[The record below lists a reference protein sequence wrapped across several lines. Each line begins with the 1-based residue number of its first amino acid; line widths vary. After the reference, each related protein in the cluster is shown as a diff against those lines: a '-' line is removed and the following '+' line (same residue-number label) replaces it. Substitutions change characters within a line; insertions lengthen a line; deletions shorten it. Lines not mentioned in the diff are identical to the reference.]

1 MGLTRFDGLL
11 VEFRTAVLIFS
22 YDTNDNVWW
31 CKSCILSWHRRN
43 KILLLPNWKF
53 YPGYHF
59 WIQSGYLPKLESQL
73 AHSTF
78 THVPYPVKETGK
90 ILESF
95 YRKNSVSNRLF
106 QSSIVNPKK
115 LYDYFENKK
124 TYLHIPYTAGDAMI
138 DVKSVTEYQLMKNVA
153 LR

>member
-1 MGLTRFDGLL
+1 MDTSVYPIGHHFRWGLTRFDGLL

-31 CKSCILSWHRRN
+31 CKSCILSWHGRN

-53 YPGYHF
+53 YPVYHI

-90 ILESF
+90 IRESF
-95 YRKNSVSNRLF
+95 YRKNSFSYRLF
-106 QSSIVNPKK
+106 QTQIQKPIMI
-115 LYDYFENKK
+115 LWK
-124 TYLHIPYTAGDAMI
+124 TKRLIFSCLAQQAI
-138 DVKSVTEYQLMKNVA
+138 S
-153 LR
+153 

>member
-1 MGLTRFDGLL
+1 MDTSVYPIGHHFRWGLTRFDGLL

-31 CKSCILSWHRRN
+31 CKSCILSWHGRN

-53 YPGYHF
+53 YPVYHI

-90 ILESF
+90 IRESF
-95 YRKNSVSNRLF
+95 YRKNSFSYRLF
-106 QSSIVNPKK
+106 QTQILKPIMILWKTKRLISSCLAQQAI
-115 LYDYFENKK
+115 
-124 TYLHIPYTAGDAMI
+124 
-138 DVKSVTEYQLMKNVA
+138 S
-153 LR
+153 

>member
-1 MGLTRFDGLL
+1 MDTSVYSIGHHFKWSPTRFDGLL
-11 VEFRTAVLIFS
+11 VEFMNFMNSMTAVLIFS

-31 CKSCILSWHRRN
+31 CKSCILSWHGRN

-53 YPGYHF
+53 YPVYHI

-90 ILESF
+90 IRESF
-95 YRKNSVSNRLF
+95 HRKNSLPNRLF
-106 QSSIVNPKK
+106 QSGIIK
-115 LYDYFENKK
+115 LIMIFLK
-124 TYLHIPYTAGDAMI
+124 TKRHILTCLAQHL
-138 DVKSVTEYQLMKNVA
+138 VQWT
-153 LR
+153 

>member
-1 MGLTRFDGLL
+1 MDTSVYPIGHHFRWGLTRFDGLL

-31 CKSCILSWHRRN
+31 CKSCILSWHGRN

-53 YPGYHF
+53 YPVYHI

-90 ILESF
+90 IRESF
-95 YRKNSVSNRLF
+95 YRKNSFSYRLF
-106 QSSIVNPKK
+106 QTQILKPIMI
-115 LYDYFENKK
+115 LWK
-124 TYLHIPYTAGDAMI
+124 TKRLTFSCLAQQAI
-138 DVKSVTEYQLMKNVA
+138 S
-153 LR
+153 